1 MNDFD
6 KFMNSYP
13 IGYDLVD
20 SNAEYYITLNNIA
33 NNIKELY
40 PEYLVRS
47 SCGQG
52 RLSDVP
58 WICIFNDNITK
69 KAEKGLYVAIL
80 FKSDM
85 TGFYLCLNQ
94 GMQTF
99 IDNYGTKGYD
109 YLNLMSNYF
118 REQIK
123 SDDDFINKIDLGVK
137 KGSRGYGYELGS
149 VIAKYYE
156 KDKFDVLKLNADI
169 KQLLNIYNDIYN
181 SMESLTYDEVIS
193 NVINNDHI
201 SLIGINEANE
211 IIEQE
216 LLKESDVTE
225 AEITMLT
232 EISIPIKK
240 KNNFQKLTKKV
251 TRKIDGIQ
259 KAKKD
264 ARIGLLG
271 EQMVIEYE
279 KNKMIL
285 HNREDLIPKIKWV
298 SKEDDS
304 CGYDIIS
311 YDFDDNGNEY
321 QIFIEVKTTE
331 SNEKNIFF
339 ISRNELITMKENSEK
354 YWIYRVYNQKENPI
368 FYKLNYSELNDK
380 FDVKEYN
387 YVVEIK

>member
-13 IGYDLVD
+13 IGYELVD
-20 SNAEYYITLNNIA
+20 SNAEYYITLNTIA

-58 WICIFNDNITK
+58 WICIFNENITK

-99 IDNYGTKGYD
+99 IDNYGSKGYD

-118 REQIK
+118 RDQIIP
-123 SDDDFINKIDLGVK
+123 DVDFINKIDLGVK
-137 KGSRGYGYELGS
+137 KGSRGYGYELGT

-156 KDKFDVLKLNADI
+156 KNKFDVLKLNTDI
-169 KQLLNIYNDIYN
+169 KQLLNIYDDIYS

-193 NVINNDHI
+193 NIINNENI
-201 SLIGINEANE
+201 SLIDINEANE
-211 IIEQE
+211 MIEQE
-216 LLKESDVTE
+216 LLKEAEVTE

-232 EISIPIKK
+232 EISIPSKK

-271 EQMVIEYE
+271 EQMVIDYE

-285 HNREDLIPKIKWV
+285 HNREDLISKIKWV

-311 YDFDDNGNEY
+311 YDFDDSGNEH

-331 SNEKNIFF
+331 SNEKNVFF
-339 ISRNELITMKENSEK
+339 ISRNELTTMKDNPEK

-368 FYKLNYSELNDK
+368 FYKLNYFELNDR